1 MQLVVLS
8 TVTRFE
14 ENFNDLEGRDCRNI
28 NGGLKKV
35 LMEVD
40 AEIFSKL
47 NWDHKECAGP
57 EFKTNRKVLELVLLM
72 AFNVW
77 MRLTL
82 FLC

>member
-47 NWDHKECAGP
+47 N
-57 EFKTNRKVLELVLLM
+57 
-72 AFNVW
+72 
-77 MRLTL
+77 
-82 FLC
+82 